1 MSRSASLPVDAF
13 PSERPRDSGVARAAT
28 VFAAVVLVG
37 FGLCY
42 ALVAAGLGRVL
53 FPYAAGGSLIERDG
67 RIVGSALVAQPFVD
81 ARYFQPRPSAAA
93 YDPMAAAG
101 SNLARGNPE
110 LRQRIAASTDEVARR
125 EGIAAQEVPGELVTR
140 SGSGLD
146 PHLSPAAAR
155 LQLARV
161 AAARGVDEA
170 SVARLLDAHTEPAQF
185 GLLGQP
191 RVNVLELNLA
201 LDENYPMTPGR

>member
-1 MSRSASLPVDAF
+1 MSRSASFSADTLSPAS
-13 PSERPRDSGVARAAT
+13 PSAGGVARAAAG
-28 VFAAVVLVG
+28 FAVVVLAG

-42 ALVAAGLGRVL
+42 ALVAAGLGRLL
-53 FPYAAGGSLIERDG
+53 FPYEAGGSLIERDG
-67 RIVGSALVAQPFVD
+67 RIVGSVLVAQPFVD

-101 SNLARGNPE
+101 SNLARSNPE
-110 LRQRIAASTDEVARR
+110 LRRRIAASAEEVARR
-125 EGIAAQEVPGELVTR
+125 EGIAVQDVPGELVTR

-146 PHLSPAAAR
+146 PHLGPVAAR

-161 AAARGVDEA
+161 ASARGLDEA
-170 SVARLLDAHTEPAQF
+170 SVARLLDAHTEPPQF

-191 RVNVLELNLA
+191 RVNVLKLNLA
-201 LDENYPMTPGR
+201 LDEIQLLTSRR